1 MAITSGDERLK
12 DEKVHVDKW
21 GNIVIENA
29 VIINKNFKGEERRD
43 KNTGRIVNSKGST
56 NFCVALN
63 EEVAD
68 FLSDFRIIGD
78 PERSLNIQVKPPKD
92 KDGNIIEGD
101 PLIFMQVKVN
111 YPDAYPNLWP
121 EIKMFTSK
129 KMKKMNKEDISE
141 IDGVFIN
148 NASVKFKP
156 RAYTMD
162 NGRIGLS
169 ATLKKLNFDIVEDDF
184 DAKWGE
190 FPVESPDEEDFI

>member
-1 MAITSGDERLK
+1 MAITSGDEKLK
-12 DEKVHVDKW
+12 KEKVHIDNW

-29 VIINKNFKGEERRD
+29 VIINKNFKGEERRHPE
-43 KNTGRIVNSKGST
+43 TGKIVNSKGAT

-68 FLSDFRIIGD
+68 FLSEFRLPGD
-78 PERSLNIQVKPPKD
+78 PERALNVQVKPPKD
-92 KDGNIIEGD
+92 KNGNIIEGD
-101 PLIFMQVKVN
+101 PLIFLQVKVN

-121 EIKMFTSK
+121 EIKMFSSK
-129 KMKKMNKEDISE
+129 KDRKMTKEDIHE
-141 IDGVFIN
+141 IDGLFIN
-148 NASVKFKP
+148 NADVKFRP

-190 FPVESPDEEDFI
+190 FPVETLDEEDF

>member
-1 MAITSGDERLK
+1 MAITSGDEKLK
-12 DEKVHVDKW
+12 NEKVHIDNW

-29 VIINKNFKGEERRD
+29 VIINKNFKGEERRHPE
-43 KNTGRIVNSKGST
+43 TGKIVNSKGST

-68 FLSDFRIIGD
+68 FLSEFRLSGD
-78 PERSLNIQVKPPKD
+78 PERALNVQVKPPKD
-92 KDGNIIEGD
+92 KNGNIIEGD
-101 PLIFMQVKVN
+101 PLIFLQVKVN

-121 EIKMFTSK
+121 EIKMFSSK
-129 KMKKMNKEDISE
+129 KDRKMTKEDIHE
-141 IDGVFIN
+141 IDGLFIN
-148 NASVKFKP
+148 NADVKFRP

-190 FPVESPDEEDFI
+190 FPVETLDEEDF

>member
-1 MAITSGDERLK
+1 MAITSGDEKLK
-12 DEKVHVDKW
+12 KEKVHIDNW

-29 VIINKNFKGEERRD
+29 VIINKNFKGEERRHPE
-43 KNTGRIVNSKGST
+43 TGKIVNSKGAT

-68 FLSDFRIIGD
+68 FLSEFRLSGD
-78 PERSLNIQVKPPKD
+78 PERALNVQVKPPKD
-92 KDGNIIEGD
+92 KNGNIIEGD
-101 PLIFMQVKVN
+101 PLIFLQVKVN

-121 EIKMFTSK
+121 EIKMFSSK
-129 KMKKMNKEDISE
+129 KDRKMTKEDIHE
-141 IDGVFIN
+141 IDGLFIN
-148 NASVKFKP
+148 NADVKFRP

-190 FPVESPDEEDFI
+190 FPVETLDEEDF